1 VNAFEILQRS
11 YDKLNNELEITKSA
25 VAEAGELVSKLR
37 EELNQAYRKHDK
49 LNEIIENL
57 EEKYSRAIVV
67 IQQLAAMLKV

>member
-37 EELNQAYRKHDK
+37 EELNQAYREHDK

>member
-1 VNAFEILQRS
+1 MNAFEILQRS

>member
-1 VNAFEILQRS
+1 MNAFEILQRS

-37 EELNQAYRKHDK
+37 EELNQAYREHDK